1 MRFLLITC
9 ALAAS
14 PAIGLAIER
23 TCDGCIS
30 ACCDWAYS
38 AWDGPYDAYTRR
50 YSRDPTPCVD
60 VVAQHGQRSKEA
72 RQCAIKAYSSCLN
85 RHCSK
90 CNYPTTLSVTLGFRL
105 FGKRLPGHFG
115 VSGTKPLRFEP
126 GQIIVVKKP
135 TERGKPKQGGSP

>member
-1 MRFLLITC
+1 MRFPLIAC

-38 AWDGPYDAYTRR
+38 ARDGAYNAYIRR
-50 YSRDPTPCVD
+50 YATDPTPCVD

-72 RQCAIKAYSSCLN
+72 QLCIDNAYVSCL
-85 RHCSK
+85 RRQCSK
-90 CNYPTTLSVTLGFRL
+90 CDFPTTLSVLLGFRL
-105 FGKRLPGHFG
+105 FGKRLPGHSG
-115 VSGTKPLRFEP
+115 ISGTKPLRFDP
-126 GQIIVVKKP
+126 GQIIVVEKP
-135 TERGKPKQGGSP
+135 AERGKRKRGGLP

>member
-1 MRFLLITC
+1 MRFLLIAF

-38 AWDGPYDAYTRR
+38 ARDGAYNAYVRR
-50 YSRDPTPCVD
+50 YSTDRTPCVD
-60 VVAQHGQRSKEA
+60 VVIQHGQRSKEA
-72 RQCAIKAYSSCLN
+72 QLCIDKAYASCLR

-90 CNYPTTLSVTLGFRL
+90 CDYPTTLSVTLGFRL